1 MGALLVLQ
9 LNRGKYFILMNN
21 CTRILFVEDVLS
33 DAELAVRELKKRVL
47 RQIWG

>member
-33 DAELAVRELKKRVL
+33 DAILQRSSGSYGYKRV
-47 RQIWG
+47 